1 MKNLHVDFKELIET
15 MADMIII
22 TDEDGIITYVSP
34 QWKDVL
40 GYSSEEML
48 GKRRWDFMSEV
59 EASKLQEKF
68 FPYFER
74 RLPFYMLTHVM
85 THKNGDRVVI
95 ESSGTPIF
103 SAAGDFEGYRVS
115 NRDISNRSLSEDY
128 QTQMKE
134 NAYTTLLKYQ
144 EVITNISKSFMDS
157 PFDKLNIA
165 INQSLADLGNLL
177 RICRVYVFEF
187 DEDAQTMSNTFEWCH
202 DGIESTMDMLQNLSV
217 DLFPWWMKKLHMN
230 EVINVYDVNEMGE
243 EQANEKQILLEQNIN
258 SVLVVPMQINQKLIG
273 FIGFDAVLKHKRFQ
287 DEIHLIRM
295 YSEIVG
301 YALAKQ
307 KDEHRI
313 IESMKQVKET
323 FHQTVEAFSSFL
335 EISDPYTSG
344 HQIKV
349 SQLAVAIAKQ
359 LNFKEDQLEAIYM
372 ASMLHDLGK
381 LYIPLQILNKPG
393 KLTDAEFEL
402 VKTHAALGY
411 SVLKKI
417 KFPWP
422 IADMV
427 LQHHERLDGTG
438 YPYGLKGDEIMLEA
452 QIIGVADSIESMS
465 SHRPYRPSL
474 GMGFALEEIKRL
486 KGVFFREDV
495 VDACVSI
502 IEKGK
507 FHFE

>member
-1 MKNLHVDFKELIET
+1 MINTQLDYKELIET

-40 GYSSEEML
+40 GYTSDEML
-48 GKRRWDFMSEV
+48 GKRRWDFMSV
-59 EASKLQEKF
+59 SEAEKLQEKF
-68 FPYFER
+68 FPYFEK
-74 RLPFYMLTHVM
+74 RLSFYMLTHAM
-85 THKNGDRVVI
+85 THKNGQRIFI

-103 SAAGDFEGYRVS
+103 SSAGEFEGYRVS
-115 NRDISNRSLSEDY
+115 NRDITNRSLSEDY
-128 QTQMKE
+128 QTQMRE
-134 NAYTTLLKYQ
+134 YAYAKLLKYQ
-144 EVITNISKSFMDS
+144 EVITDISKSFMDS
-157 PFDKLNIA
+157 PFDQLDKA
-165 INQSLADLGNLL
+165 INKSLADLGNLL
-177 RICRVYVFEF
+177 KVCRVYVFEF
-187 DEDAQTMSNTFEWCH
+187 SEITQTMSNTFEWCYE
-202 DGIESTMDMLQNLSV
+202 GVEPAIDMLQDLSV
-217 DLFPWWMKKLHMN
+217 DIFPWWMKKLHLN
-230 EVINVYDVNEMGE
+230 EVINIYNVNEMGE
-243 EQANEKQILLEQNIN
+243 EQASEKQILQDQDIL
-258 SVLVVPMQINQKLIG
+258 SVLVVPMHVNQKLIG
-273 FIGFDAVLKHKRFQ
+273 FIGFDVLYKNKRFQ

-313 IESMKQVKET
+313 RESMKQVKET

-344 HQIKV
+344 HQIRV
-349 SQLAVAIAKQ
+349 AQLAVAIAKQ
-359 LNFKEDQLEAIYM
+359 LNFSEYQIEALYM

-402 VKTHAALGY
+402 VKTHSELGY

-417 KFPWP
+417 SFPWP

-427 LQHHERLDGTG
+427 LQHHERLDGRG
-438 YPYGLKGDEIMLEA
+438 YPNGLKGDEIMLEA
-452 QIIGVADSIESMS
+452 QIIGVADSIEAMS

-474 GMGFALEEIKRL
+474 GMGYALEEIKRL
-486 KGVFFREDV
+486 KGLIYREDV

-502 IEKGK
+502 IENGK
-507 FHFE
+507 FHFD